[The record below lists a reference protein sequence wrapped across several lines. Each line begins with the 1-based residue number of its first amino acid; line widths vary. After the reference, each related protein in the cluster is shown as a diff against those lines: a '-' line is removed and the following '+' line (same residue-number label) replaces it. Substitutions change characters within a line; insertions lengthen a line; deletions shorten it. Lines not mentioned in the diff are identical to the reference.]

1 MKNHIDDFVVLADVL
16 GWDGHKLIDHL
27 GEELDIA
34 VGVIS
39 YPAYKLSGT
48 VFMLIMSLGCSSSLE
63 RGALAE

>member
-39 YPAYKLSGT
+39 YPAYKLSGA
-48 VFMLIMSLGCSSSLE
+48 VFVLKVILICCPSPE
-63 RGALAE
+63 RGKLAE